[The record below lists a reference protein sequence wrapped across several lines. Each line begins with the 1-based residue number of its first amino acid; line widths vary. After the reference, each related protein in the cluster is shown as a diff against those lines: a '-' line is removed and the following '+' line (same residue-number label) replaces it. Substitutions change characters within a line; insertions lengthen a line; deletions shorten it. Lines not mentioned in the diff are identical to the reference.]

1 MYLGM
6 WIWSRQPAGVGTE
19 HQDEEE
25 DHTTVDATPVIQEQ
39 EIETTVYTD
48 PPKLHNGRLEKTL
61 FALMIVTDSDSN
73 HFIYPQLIGKLRV
86 SRVAYSETE

>member
-39 EIETTVYTD
+39 EIQATWCDGFRFQSFYLSPTYWEI
-48 PPKLHNGRLEKTL
+48 KS
-61 FALMIVTDSDSN
+61 VTSG
-73 HFIYPQLIGKLRV
+73 I
-86 SRVAYSETE
+86 

>member
-39 EIETTVYTD
+39 EIEATVYQNCTMED
-48 PPKLHNGRLEKTL
+48 WKKHCLLWWLWRIQIPIIL
-61 FALMIVTDSDSN
+61 FIPNLLGN
-73 HFIYPQLIGKLRV
+73 
-86 SRVAYSETE
+86 